1 MNCNYK
7 DKIISYIENDLT
19 KQEMAEFES
28 ELEKNSELQLEFNEM
43 KTTLN
48 SFKNLPKIETS
59 SDFIVNLN
67 NRIDEYESSKI
78 KIFNNVFGRI
88 LNYNYLPQISIG
100 AVTLIFL
107 LAINYFGFTNFDT
120 NSNTLLSNS
129 SEVVN
134 IDDSEVADA
143 DSLDVIEKINQ

>member
-43 KTTLN
+43 KATLN
-48 SFKNLPKIETS
+48 SFKNLPKIKTS

-143 DSLDVIEKINQ
+143 DSLDVIE